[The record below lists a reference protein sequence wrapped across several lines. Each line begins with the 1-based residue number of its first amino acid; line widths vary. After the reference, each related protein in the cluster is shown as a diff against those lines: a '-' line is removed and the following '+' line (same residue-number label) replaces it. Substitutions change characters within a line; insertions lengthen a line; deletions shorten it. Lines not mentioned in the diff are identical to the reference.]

1 MSMNKN
7 THLDLHDDFGRTIY
21 KLKAIADFLPRALD
35 DNHALLRGTEN
46 GIGYI
51 LEDIIKE
58 MEQFSDT
65 LWNMQRDKLD
75 ERQKKLQNLADDI
88 AMKLPSKTEV
98 AA

>member
-1 MSMNKN
+1 MSTNKIQ
-7 THLDLHDDFGRTIY
+7 HLDLHDDFHRTIY
-21 KLKAIADFLPRALD
+21 KLRAMADFLPRALD
-35 DNHALLRGTEN
+35 DGQALLRGTEN

-65 LWNMQRDKLD
+65 LWNMRRNMPDD
-75 ERQKKLQNLADDI
+75 HSKKPQHFRSDMDATLRV
-88 AMKLPSKTEV
+88 KPGV